1 MLESLSVKGLRPAT
15 LLKRDRCF
23 PIKFVEFVRT
33 SFSQNTSDGCF
44 CFQVTIDAEGSI
56 VIPPGLFNEDRS
68 FILTDILFCDNNE
81 NKSKDSIA
89 KFQYSANGNCKSRE
103 VISIKTQEHLSKH

>member
-1 MLESLSVKGLRPAT
+1 MLESLSIKGLRPAT

-56 VIPPGLFNEDRS
+56 VILPGLFNEDRS
-68 FILTDILFCDNNE
+68 FIFIDILFCDNNE

-89 KFQYSANGNCKSRE
+89 KFQYSANGKLQKWRGYF
-103 VISIKTQEHLSKH
+103 Q

>member
-15 LLKRDRCF
+15 LLKRE
-23 PIKFVEFVRT
+23 V
-33 SFSQNTSDGCF
+33 FSYKICGICKNIFYTSDGCF

-68 FILTDILFCDNNE
+68 FILIDILFCDNNE

-89 KFQYSANGNCKSRE
+89 KFQYSANGKLQ
-103 VISIKTQEHLSKH
+103 K